1 MSFEGKPVIMKFFF
15 LAIRI
20 KKFLHNMQFV
30 RDYQYNAIQHT
41 CQILLFAYQM
51 QMMLIGWELQGV
63 DLAYYEFLMVG
74 DMGKCTENS
83 A

>member
-1 MSFEGKPVIMKFFF
+1 MAFYMALGPIASDYEVFF
-15 LAIRI
+15 LAIKI

-51 QMMLIGWELQGV
+51 
-63 DLAYYEFLMVG
+63 
-74 DMGKCTENS
+74 
-83 A
+83 